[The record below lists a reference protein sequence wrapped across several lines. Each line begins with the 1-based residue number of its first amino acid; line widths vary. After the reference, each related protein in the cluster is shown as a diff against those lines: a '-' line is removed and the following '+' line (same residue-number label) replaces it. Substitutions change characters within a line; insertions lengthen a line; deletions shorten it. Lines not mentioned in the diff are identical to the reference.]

1 MMRFRLTSC
10 WSALLLLCGLVLPH
24 MARAAIT
31 VTDLAGRQVT
41 LPAPPQRIALQ
52 DGRLALDL
60 ALLDRD
66 QPFARV
72 VVWNNLLRR
81 FEPNQWSGLV
91 KNWPAAAKIPDM
103 GFDDNGSVN
112 LEELVAERPQLLVAE
127 LRARPVLEQQGVMRT
142 LAQLGIP
149 VLFVDDSENPVP
161 DAARSVTL
169 LGQVLGREA
178 EANAYVD
185 FYDDHLAA
193 LDKIIAAQ
201 PKPRPLV
208 FVNVLAGQND
218 AGGCCFTHGDF
229 GWGLLV
235 QAVGARNLGSDLLRT
250 PAGPVS
256 MEAVLAAQP
265 NVLVMTGRAPSATL
279 VPMGY
284 DTNATAAGARLL
296 ALTQRPGF
304 TALTAV
310 NDDRVYALYHPFYS
324 SVFNIIGLEYLA
336 KYIYPQAFTAL
347 HPGQD
352 YASIIAQFT
361 DLPPSP
367 VLLGIRMQAHGG

>member
-1 MMRFRLTSC
+1 MRFRLPPC
-10 WSALLLLCGLVLPH
+10 WPTLLLLCSLVLPH

-31 VTDLAGRQVT
+31 VTDMAGRKVT
-41 LPAPPQRIALQ
+41 LAAPPQRIALQ
-52 DGRLALDL
+52 DGRIALDL

-66 QPFARV
+66 QPFGRV
-72 VVWNNLLRR
+72 VVWNNLLQR
-81 FEPNQWSGLV
+81 FEPNQWSILA

-103 GFDDNGSVN
+103 GFDDNGAVN
-112 LEELVAERPQLLVAE
+112 LEELIAERPQLLVAE

-161 DAARSVTL
+161 NAARSVTL
-169 LGQVLGREA
+169 LGQVLGRAA
-178 EANAYVD
+178 EAKAYVD
-185 FYDDHLAA
+185 FYDFHLAA
-193 LDKIIAAQ
+193 LNKIIAAQ

-218 AGGCCFTHGDF
+218 ANGCCFTHGNF

-235 QAVGARNLGSDLLRT
+235 QAAGARNLGADLLRT

-265 NVLVMTGRAPSATL
+265 NVLVMTGRAPNAAAVDARLRTL
-279 VPMGY
+279 V
-284 DTNATAAGARLL
+284 
-296 ALTQRPGF
+296 QRPGF
-304 TALTAV
+304 AALEAV
-310 NDDRVYALYHPFYS
+310 NDGRVYALYHPFYS
-324 SVFNIIGLEYLA
+324 SVFNIVGLEYLA

-361 DLPPSP
+361 NIPPSP
-367 VLLGIRMQAHGG
+367 VLLGMQLPAHGG